1 MFDLTR
7 EDVLK
12 TLENYEKIMDKVA
25 EVVDEIGFTDSEFN
39 ALESDKTYFGKDTVY
54 VTAYDSHYDC
64 NEIGKAIPCD
74 TSWGQSFENAYTVA
88 INALE
93 EVQKYRELGTPEECK
108 EALEKQT
115 PKQPGLEGDRY
126 ADGHLV
132 YNTWICPFCRKQYEI
147 DYEKYDFCPNCGQAI
162 DWSVG
167 NEDTD

>member
-1 MFDLTR
+1 MT
-7 EDVLK
+7 ENEAIEELK
-12 TLENYEKIMDKVA
+12 
-25 EVVDEIGFTDSEFN
+25 
-39 ALESDKTYFGKDTVY
+39 
-54 VTAYDSHYDC
+54 YDC

-74 TSWGQSFENAYTVA
+74 TSWGQSFENAYTMA